1 MKRLIAALAM
11 VSLLAGCGAFRGRRP
26 ATTPTIGERIPV
38 LSNEN
43 DVEVDP
49 ALAAVPVT
57 VPPPYVNGDWA
68 QSGGNAAKSMIHVAL
83 AAAPQRLWSVSIGEG
98 SSVSARLASE
108 PVVGDGRVYTIDVNA
123 NVRAFDADSGQL
135 LWTHQLRGENSP
147 RETLFGGGVAFDSGR
162 VYAVNGAGDAAALD
176 AATGN
181 RIWMVKP
188 GGPLRGAPT
197 IGPTNVYV
205 LSQDNQ
211 LFALDIDSGETHW
224 SATGSFELAGVFG
237 AASPAYAR
245 STVIAGYSSGELS
258 AYRYENGETLWQDA
272 LARTAIST
280 VVGTLSDVDADP
292 VVDNGR
298 VFAVGRGGRM
308 VAIELI
314 TGQRAWEVN
323 LAGLSTPWVAGD
335 WVFVVTDRA
344 QVVALARASGR
355 VRWISELPAWRRPP
369 RERPSR
375 RYGERELVP
384 GRDPIFWRG
393 PVLAGGHLILTSSR
407 GQIAFLDPAN
417 GQVASTIDAGESI
430 SLPPV
435 VANNTLYVLD
445 DSGRLTAYR

>member
-1 MKRLIAALAM
+1 MKRLIATLVVA
-11 VSLLAGCGAFRGRRP
+11 SLLTGCGALRGRRE
-26 ATTPTIGERIPV
+26 ATTPTIGQRIPV

-43 DVEVDP
+43 EAALDP

-57 VPPPYVNGDWA
+57 VPPPYVNSDWA

-83 AAAPQRLWSVSIGEG
+83 AASPQRLWSVSIGEG
-98 SSVSARLASE
+98 SKARARLASE
-108 PVVGDGRVYTIDVNA
+108 PVVGDGRIYTIDVNA
-123 NVRAFDADSGQL
+123 NVRAFDADTGRLIWSRQV
-135 LWTHQLRGENSP
+135 RGENSP

-162 VYAVNGAGDAAALD
+162 LYVVNGAGDAAALD

-181 RIWMVKP
+181 QIWLKKP

-197 IGPTNVYV
+197 IGTSDVYV

-211 LFALDIDSGETHW
+211 LFALDLDTGETHW

-245 STVIAGYSSGELS
+245 STVIAGYSSGELT

-272 LARTAIST
+272 LARTGIST

-323 LAGLSTPWVAGD
+323 IAGLSTPWVAGD

-344 QVVALARASGR
+344 EVMALARASGR
-355 VRWISELPAWRRPP
+355 VRWIAQLPAWRKPP

-375 RYGERELVP
+375 RYGERETVP

-407 GQIAFLDPAN
+407 GQIAFLNPADGSVARTIET
-417 GQVASTIDAGESI
+417 GQPI
-430 SLPPV
+430 SLPPI

-445 DSGRLTAYR
+445 DNGRLTAYR